1 MFKVT
6 KTQHV
11 LAVNDLAA
19 SEKFYVGMLGF
30 EVNFRVEG
38 WCFLNLDN
46 FYLMLGH
53 CAGDLLASETNNH
66 SYFAY
71 VNCEGIDDLYET
83 YRSRGVQFTQPLA
96 NKPWGQREFGVV
108 TPEGHR
114 IMFGQTI

>member
-1 MFKVT
+1 MHIPRSLPKR
-6 KTQHV
+6 
-11 LAVNDLAA
+11 AVFTDP
-19 SEKFYVGMLGF
+19 
-30 EVNFRVEG
+30 
-38 WCFLNLDN
+38 
-46 FYLMLGH
+46 
-53 CAGDLLASETNNH
+53 AGQKIGLET
-66 SYFAY
+66 YFVY